1 MKLADSNL
9 KIRENVDI
17 KPHTTFGVGGS
28 ARYFVE
34 VDNSE
39 DLVEVVKFA
48 KNSNIP
54 YVIIAGG
61 SNLVFGDGV
70 LEMLVIKLQ
79 APVDVLNH
87 IEFKGQEVICDAGVT
102 LMDFINWSMARGLS
116 GLETMSGIPGSVG
129 GAIVGNAAAYGQ
141 AISGPLISVEIYD
154 GEKIIILTKEEC
166 RFTYRDSIFK
176 NKPWIV
182 LSAKYSF
189 TQDDSEV
196 LRKKSREIIETRN
209 KKYTPGIKCPGS
221 FFKNILIENIP
232 TGSLRHLPKDR
243 DYFGKVPAWFF
254 LDQVGAKGMKE
265 GGIEIADFHGN
276 LLMNTGGATF
286 VDVITLANKLKK
298 LVKERFD
305 IELEEEVRY
314 IK

>member
-1 MKLADSNL
+1 MKIPQSKL
-9 KIRENVDI
+9 KIEENVDI

-34 VDNSE
+34 VDNSK
-39 DLVEVVKFA
+39 DLVEAIKFS
-48 KNSNIP
+48 KNSKITH
-54 YVIIAGG
+54 VIIAGG
-61 SNLVFGDGV
+61 SNLVFGDG
-70 LEMLVIKLQ
+70 LLDMLIIKLNN
-79 APVDVLNH
+79 PPN
-87 IEFKGQEVICDAGVT
+87 IKGAVSLEKKTVTCDAGVK
-102 LMDFINWSMARGLS
+102 LMDLIDWSISRGLS
-116 GLETMSGIPGSVG
+116 GLESLSGIPGSVG
-129 GAIVGNAAAYGQ
+129 GAIVGNAGAYGQ
-141 AISGPLISVEIYD
+141 TISGPLIEVEIFD
-154 GEKIIILTKEEC
+154 GENIRTLFKEDC
-166 RFTYRDSIFK
+166 GFTYRDSIFK

-189 TQDDSEV
+189 TEDDARV
-196 LRKKSREIIETRN
+196 LQKKSREIIETRN

-232 TGSLRHLPKDR
+232 TASLKHLPKDR

-265 GGIEIADFHGN
+265 GGIEIASFHGN

-286 VDVITLANKLKK
+286 KDVINLADKLKK
-298 LVKERFD
+298 LVKDKFG

-314 IK
+314 IN